1 MKTKHLFTALLCGSL
16 LLLLSCDPSDDG
28 GNNDNDNGTSVKNYW
43 NSNALVRMQLKGN
56 VHEITE
62 YFYDTIT
69 TVFNEQGNIAESNG
83 YTYQYDSN
91 GRLISDGS
99 KTYTYNNSGKYI
111 PITHFHIQY
120 TGLYP
125 NLSSVFDEEYD
136 NRTDYEFIAD
146 TLLMINSYSVSNPD
160 LSNID
165 TIKFIYSGAYPVSTT
180 NPVFGETTTLTYQEN
195 GMFKNVV
202 ETRESPGYLST
213 YTHTFLTHPN
223 YLLSN
228 TDLYEHC
235 WSNYGDGESYSSS
248 SLSTYT
254 YNEHFDETT
263 RVEESDSEEG
273 RDMIHEFFDY
283 VYDSK
288 GNWTERKSRH
298 KFGDSEWGEPQ
309 LEKRLITY
317 FD

>member
-16 LLLLSCDPSDDG
+16 LLLSCDPSDNG
-28 GNNDNDNGTSVKNYW
+28 GNNDNDNGSSAKNYW
-43 NSNALVRMQLKGN
+43 NSNALVRMQLKGK

-62 YFYDTIT
+62 YLYDTIT

-83 YTYQYDSN
+83 YIYQYDSN

-99 KTYTYNNSGKYI
+99 NTYTYNNSGKYI
-111 PITHFHIQY
+111 PLASFHIQY

-125 NLSSVFDEEYD
+125 NLSSVLNEEYD

-146 TLLMINSYSVSNPD
+146 TLLMINSYSVSNPT
-160 LSNID
+160 LTNID
-165 TIKFIYSGAYPVSTT
+165 TTKFIYSGKYPVSTT

-195 GMFKNVV
+195 GMFKQVV
-202 ETRESPGYLST
+202 ETRESLGYNTKYT
-213 YTHTFLTHPN
+213 YKFLTHPN

-228 TDLYEHC
+228 TDQYEYRMLT
-235 WSNYGDGESYSSS
+235 YGDEWNYSSN
-248 SLSTYT
+248 LSTYT
-254 YNEHFDETT
+254 YNEHFDEITM
-263 RVEESDSEEG
+263 VSEPDSEEG
-273 RDMIHEFFDY
+273 VVMRHEYFDY

-298 KFGDSEWGEPQ
+298 KFGDGEWGEPQ
-309 LEKRLITY
+309 LEERLITY